1 MTGTKYGM
9 INEEGS
15 LGTSSLVKIEDFLSL
30 DSVYELGKT
39 IGRGEFAKVKVA
51 RCRVTKKL
59 VLIEHCHGQ

>member
-1 MTGTKYGM
+1 M
-9 INEEGS
+9 INEEG
-15 LGTSSLVKIEDFLSL
+15 SLVKIEDFLTL

-59 VLIEHCHGQ
+59 VLVERSHEK